1 VLEFLLLF
9 CYELNIVSEAA
20 QPAAMPTPGNRSSLS
35 FDLLEQ
41 LKAQLPESL
50 FATVSGAIAA
60 YEKQLDTKSN
70 ELQYARLKIQL
81 LEERLRLQR
90 IAKYGPGSEKLS
102 NLQLELLEYEP
113 GVSNVEVT
121 AESERDAL
129 PPTPEKKKRRK
140 HPGRQTLP
148 ADLPRV
154 ERVIACTPEQCICGN
169 CGTGT
174 KVIGYEVSEVLEVK
188 PAEYFVQVT
197 KREKRACKKC
207 EEQGVAM
214 APLPVR
220 IIDKSLVSDRIIIDT
235 IVGKYADH
243 NPLYRQ
249 SVIFLRD
256 AGIDISRATM
266 CGWVMTV
273 GEMLAPVVGAMRR
286 ELLAGSYIQADETT
300 VDVQMHDRR
309 GKPGSPATGL
319 RRWGGRNHQ
328 AYLWQYG
335 TPGGST
341 IFDFRMGRGREGPA
355 SILDKFEGI
364 LQTDG
369 FVSYVR
375 GVGGPKMVHAAC
387 WSHSRRQF
395 VDAIKLNKLDA
406 ASIGIVELM
415 DKLFAI
421 DARARDEK
429 MDHTA
434 RHALRQQEAPPL
446 LDKIHAQILA
456 LSKNVLP
463 KSAAGEACTYTVKLW
478 KKLTCFLQYPELELS
493 NNLAENSM
501 RGVALGRKNWI
512 HIGSQQAGPRVAAI
526 LSVVES
532 CRRLRIPVRD
542 YLADVLPGLAN
553 AKMKRVAQLTP
564 RAWAAKQ
571 NLPTS

>member
-1 VLEFLLLF
+1 VLLF
-9 CYELNIVSEAA
+9 CYEIDIVSEAS
-20 QPAAMPTPGNRSSLS
+20 QPAATSTPGNSSSLS
-35 FDLLEQ
+35 SDLLEQ

-50 FATVSGAIAA
+50 FATVSGTFAT

-81 LEERLRLQR
+81 LEEKLRLQR

-102 NLQLELLEYEP
+102 NLQLELLEFEP
-113 GVSNVEVT
+113 GVSNAEVA

-154 ERVIACTPEQCICGN
+154 ERVIVCTPEQCICGN

-207 EEQGVAM
+207 DEQGVAM

-235 IVGKYADH
+235 IVCKYADH

-273 GEMLAPVVGAMRR
+273 GERLAPMVWAMRR

-309 GKPGSPATGL
+309 GK
-319 RRWGGRNHQ
+319 NHQ
-328 AYLWQYG
+328 GYLWQYG

-341 IFDFRMGRGREGPA
+341 IFDFQMGRGREGPA

-369 FVSYVR
+369 YVSYVR

-387 WSHSRRQF
+387 WSHSRRKF

-406 ASIGIVELM
+406 ASISIVELM

-478 KKLTCFLQYPELELS
+478 KKLTCFLEYPELELS

-512 HIGSQQAGPRVAAI
+512 HIGSPQAGPRVAAI

-532 CRRLRIPVRD
+532 CRRLRIPVRE
-542 YLADVLPGLAN
+542 YLNEILPGLAN
-553 AKMKRVAQLTP
+553 RSIQQVADLTP
-564 RAWAAKQ
+564 AAWAARH
-571 NLPTS
+571 NPTHL

>member
-1 VLEFLLLF
+1 
-9 CYELNIVSEAA
+9 
-20 QPAAMPTPGNRSSLS
+20 M
-35 FDLLEQ
+35 
-41 LKAQLPESL
+41 
-50 FATVSGAIAA
+50 
-60 YEKQLDTKSN
+60 
-70 ELQYARLKIQL
+70 KIQL
-81 LEERLRLQR
+81 LEEKLRLQR

-102 NLQLELLEYEP
+102 NLQLELLEFEP
-113 GVSNVEVT
+113 GVSNTEVA
-121 AESERDAL
+121 AESERNAL
-129 PPTPEKKKRRK
+129 PPTSEKKKRRK

-154 ERVIACTPEQCICGN
+154 ERVIACTPEQCVCGN
-169 CGTGT
+169 CGAGT

-188 PAEYFVQVT
+188 AAEYFVQVT
-197 KREKRACKKC
+197 KREKRACKAC

-220 IIDKSLVSDRIIIDT
+220 IIAKSLVSDRIIIDT
-235 IVGKYADH
+235 LVGKYADH

-309 GKPGSPATGL
+309 GK
-319 RRWGGRNHQ
+319 NHQ
-328 AYLWQYG
+328 GYLWQYG
-335 TPGGST
+335 TPGGAT
-341 IFDFRMGRGREGPA
+341 IFDFQMGRGRQGPA
-355 SILDKFEGI
+355 RFLDKFEGI

-369 FVSYVR
+369 YAAYDN
-375 GVGGPKMVHAAC
+375 GVGSPKVVHAAC
-387 WSHSRRQF
+387 WSHARRGF

-406 ASIGIVELM
+406 ASINIVELM
-415 DKLFAI
+415 DQLFVI
-421 DARARDEK
+421 DARARNEK
-429 MDHTA
+429 MDHAA
-434 RHALRQQEAPPL
+434 RHVLRLQEVPPL
-446 LDKIHAQILA
+446 LDKIHTQILA
-456 LSKNVLP
+456 LSMNVLP
-463 KSAAGEACTYTVKLW
+463 KSAAGEACAYTVKLW
-478 KKLTCFLQYPELELS
+478 KKLTCFLEHPQLELS

-542 YLADVLPGLAN
+542 YLNVILPGLAD
-553 AKMKRVAQLTP
+553 KPIQQVADLTP
-564 RAWAAKQ
+564 AAWAARH
-571 NLPTS
+571 TSDNV

>member
-1 VLEFLLLF
+1 M
-9 CYELNIVSEAA
+9 S
-20 QPAAMPTPGNRSSLS
+20 TPSNSSSLS
-35 FDLLEQ
+35 SDLLEQ

-50 FATVSGAIAA
+50 FATVSGTFAT

-81 LEERLRLQR
+81 LEEKLRLQR

-102 NLQLELLEYEP
+102 NLQLELLEFEP
-113 GVSNVEVT
+113 GVSNTEVV
-121 AESERDAL
+121 AESERNAL

-154 ERVIACTPEQCICGN
+154 ERVIACTPEQCVCGN
-169 CGTGT
+169 CGAET
-174 KVIGYEVSEVLEVK
+174 KVIGYEVSEVLEVN
-188 PAEYFVQVT
+188 PAEYFVEVT

-214 APLPVR
+214 APLPLR
-220 IIDKSLVSDRIIIDT
+220 IIAKGLVSDRIIIDT

-243 NPLYRQ
+243 NPLFRQ

-266 CGWVMTV
+266 CGWVMMV

-319 RRWGGRNHQ
+319 RRRGGKNHQ
-328 AYLWQYG
+328 GYLWQYG
-335 TPGGST
+335 TPGGAT
-341 IFDFRMGRGREGPA
+341 IFDFQMGRGREGPA
-355 SILDKFEGI
+355 HFLDKFEGI

-369 FVSYVR
+369 YAAYNN
-375 GVGGPKMVHAAC
+375 GVGSPKMVHAAC
-387 WSHSRRQF
+387 WSHARRGF

-406 ASIGIVELM
+406 ASISIVDRM
-415 DKLFAI
+415 DQLFAI
-421 DARARDEK
+421 DARARNEK
-429 MDHTA
+429 MDHAA
-434 RHALRQQEAPPL
+434 RHVLRQQEAPPL
-446 LDKIHAQILA
+446 LDKINAQIHA

-463 KSAAGEACTYTVKLW
+463 KSAAGEACAYTVKLW
-478 KKLTCFLQYPELELS
+478 KKLTCFLQYPALELS

-542 YLADVLPGLAN
+542 YLNQILPGLAD
-553 AKMKRVAQLTP
+553 KPVQQVADLTP
-564 RAWAAKQ
+564 AAWIVRHTSD
-571 NLPTS
+571 NL

>member
-1 VLEFLLLF
+1 MLLF
-9 CYELNIVSEAA
+9 CYEIDIVSEAS
-20 QPAAMPTPGNRSSLS
+20 QPAAVSTPDNSYRLSS
-35 FDLLEQ
+35 DLLEQ
-41 LKAQLPESL
+41 LKAQLPELL
-50 FATVSGAIAA
+50 FAAVSAQLGDIQRTVVS
-60 YEKQLDTKSN
+60 YKD
-70 ELQYARLKIQL
+70 ELQYRAMKIQL
-81 LEERLRLQR
+81 LEEKLRLQR

-102 NLQLELLEYEP
+102 NLQLELLEFEP
-113 GVSNVEVT
+113 GVSNTEVA

-129 PPTPEKKKRRK
+129 LPTPEKEKNRRK

-154 ERVIACTPEQCICGN
+154 ERVIACTPEQCVCGS
-169 CGTGT
+169 CGAET

-188 PAEYFVQVT
+188 PAEYFVEVT
-197 KREKRACKKC
+197 KREKRACKAC

-214 APLPVR
+214 APLPAR
-220 IIDKSLVSDRIIIDT
+220 IIAKSLVSDRIIIDT
-235 IVGKYADH
+235 LVGKYADH

-273 GEMLAPVVGAMRR
+273 GELLAPVVGVMRR

-309 GKPGSPATGL
+309 GK
-319 RRWGGRNHQ
+319 NHQ

-335 TPGGST
+335 TPGGAT

-369 FVSYVR
+369 YVSYVR

-387 WSHSRRQF
+387 WSHARRGF

-406 ASIGIVELM
+406 ASISIVELM
-415 DKLFAI
+415 DQLFAI
-421 DARARDEK
+421 DARACNEK
-429 MDHTA
+429 LDHAA
-434 RHALRQQEAPPL
+434 RHVLRQQEAPPL
-446 LDKIHAQILA
+446 LDRIQAQIFA

-478 KKLTCFLQYPELELS
+478 KKLTCFLEYPELELS

-532 CRRLRIPVRD
+532 CRRLRIPVRN
-542 YLADVLPGLAN
+542 YLNEILPGLAN
-553 AKMKRVAQLTP
+553 RSIQQLANLTP
-564 RAWAAKQ
+564 AAWIAKHTPD
-571 NLPTS
+571 NL

>member
-1 VLEFLLLF
+1 M
-9 CYELNIVSEAA
+9 SEAF
-20 QPAAMPTPGNRSSLS
+20 QPAATSTPGNSYSLS
-35 FDLLEQ
+35 SDLLEQ
-41 LKAQLPESL
+41 LKAQLPEAL
-50 FATVSGAIAA
+50 FSAVSGKLNA
-60 YEKQLDTKSN
+60 YAN
-70 ELQYARLKIQL
+70 ELEYSKLKIQV
-81 LEERLRLQR
+81 LEEKLRLQR

-102 NLQLELLEYEP
+102 NLQLELLEFEP
-113 GVSNVEVT
+113 GVSNTEVA
-121 AESERDAL
+121 AESERGAL
-129 PPTPEKKKRRK
+129 PPTAERKKRRK

-154 ERVIACTPEQCICGN
+154 ERVIACTPEQCVCGG
-169 CGTGT
+169 CGADT
-174 KVIGYEVSEVLEVK
+174 KVIGYEVSEVLDVK
-188 PAEYFVQVT
+188 PAEYFVEVT

-220 IIDKSLVSDRIIIDT
+220 IIAKSLVSDRIIVDT

-273 GEMLAPVVGAMRR
+273 GEMLAPIVGAMRR

-300 VDVQMHDRR
+300 VDVQTHVGR
-309 GKPGSPATGL
+309 GK
-319 RRWGGRNHQ
+319 NHQ

-335 TPGGST
+335 KPGAST
-341 IFDFRMGRGREGPA
+341 VFDFRMGRGREGPA
-355 SILDKFEGI
+355 HFLEKFEGI

-369 FVSYVR
+369 YVSYVR

-387 WSHSRRQF
+387 WSHARRGF

-406 ASIGIVELM
+406 GSISIVERM
-415 DKLFAI
+415 DQLFAI

-429 MDHTA
+429 LDHDA
-434 RHALRQQEAPPL
+434 RHVLREQEAPHL
-446 LDKIHAQILA
+446 LDKIYAQIQA

-463 KSAAGEACTYTVKLW
+463 KSAAGEACAYTVKQW
-478 KKLTCFLQYPELELS
+478 KKLTCFLEHPELELS

-532 CRRLRIPVRD
+532 CRRLRLPVRN
-542 YLADVLPGLAN
+542 YLNEILPGLAD
-553 AKMKRVAQLTP
+553 KPIQQVVALTP
-564 RAWAAKQ
+564 AAWIARHSSD
-571 NLPTS
+571 NL

>member
-1 VLEFLLLF
+1 MLAFVLLF
-9 CYELNIVSEAA
+9 CYEIDIVSEAF
-20 QPAAMPTPGNRSSLS
+20 QPAATSTPGNSYSLS
-35 FDLLEQ
+35 SDLLEQ

-50 FATVSGAIAA
+50 FAAVSGKLNA
-60 YEKQLDTKSN
+60 YAN
-70 ELQYARLKIQL
+70 ELEYSKLKIQV
-81 LEERLRLQR
+81 LEEKLRLQR

-102 NLQLELLEYEP
+102 NLQLELLEFEP
-113 GVSNVEVT
+113 GVSNTEVA
-121 AESERDAL
+121 AESERNAL
-129 PPTPEKKKRRK
+129 PPTAEKKKRRK

-154 ERVIACTPEQCICGN
+154 ERVIACTPEQCVCGG
-169 CGTGT
+169 CGADT
-174 KVIGYEVSEVLEVK
+174 KVIGYEVSEVLDVK

-220 IIDKSLVSDRIIIDT
+220 IIAKSLVSDRIIIDT
-235 IVGKYADH
+235 IVSKYADH
-243 NPLYRQ
+243 NPLFRQ

-300 VDVQMHDRR
+300 VDVQTHDRR
-309 GKPGSPATGL
+309 GK
-319 RRWGGRNHQ
+319 NHQ

-335 TPGGST
+335 TPGGAT
-341 IFDFRMGRGREGPA
+341 IFDFQMGRGRQGPA
-355 SILDKFEGI
+355 HFLDKFEGI

-369 FVSYVR
+369 YVSYVR

-387 WSHSRRQF
+387 WSHSRRGF

-406 ASIGIVELM
+406 ASISIVERM
-415 DKLFAI
+415 DQLFAI
-421 DARARDEK
+421 DARARNEK
-429 MDHTA
+429 MDHAA
-434 RHALRQQEAPPL
+434 RHVLRQQEAPAL
-446 LDKIHAQILA
+446 LDKIHAQILE

-463 KSAAGEACTYTVKLW
+463 KSAPGEACAYTVKLW
-478 KKLTCFLQYPELELS
+478 KKLTCFLEYPELELS

-532 CRRLRIPVRD
+532 CRRLSIPARD
-542 YLADVLPGLAN
+542 YLNEILPGLAD
-553 AKMKRVAQLTP
+553 RPIQQVADLTP
-564 RAWAAKQ
+564 AVWIARHTSD
-571 NLPTS
+571 NL

>member
-1 VLEFLLLF
+1 MLLF
-9 CYELNIVSEAA
+9 CYEIDIVSEAA
-20 QPAAMPTPGNRSSLS
+20 QPAATSTLGNSSSLS
-35 FDLLEQ
+35 SDLLEQ
-41 LKAQLPESL
+41 LKVQLPESL
-50 FATVSGAIAA
+50 FAAVTV
-60 YEKQLDTKSN
+60 QLGDIQRTVVSYKD
-70 ELQYARLKIQL
+70 ELQYRAMKIQL
-81 LEERLRLQR
+81 LEEKLRLQR
-90 IAKYGPGSEKLS
+90 IAKYGSGSEKLN
-102 NLQLELLEYEP
+102 NLQMELLEFEP
-113 GVSNVEVT
+113 GVSNTEVA

-129 PPTPEKKKRRK
+129 PPTPEKNKNRRK

-154 ERVIACTPEQCICGN
+154 ERVIACTPEQCVCGS
-169 CGTGT
+169 CGAET

-188 PAEYFVQVT
+188 PAEYFVEVT
-197 KREKRACKKC
+197 KREKRACKAC
-207 EEQGVAM
+207 EDQGVAM

-220 IIDKSLVSDRIIIDT
+220 IIAKSLVSDRIIIDT

-243 NPLYRQ
+243 NPLFRQ

-273 GEMLAPVVGAMRR
+273 GELLAPVVGAMRR
-286 ELLAGSYIQADETT
+286 ELLTGSYIQADETT
-300 VDVQMHDRR
+300 VDVQMHDGR
-309 GKPGSPATGL
+309 GK
-319 RRWGGRNHQ
+319 NHQ
-328 AYLWQYG
+328 GYLWQYG

-341 IFDFRMGRGREGPA
+341 IFDFQMGRGREGPA
-355 SILDKFEGI
+355 HFLDKFEGI

-369 FVSYVR
+369 YVSYVR

-387 WSHSRRQF
+387 WSHARRGF

-406 ASIGIVELM
+406 ASISIVELM

-421 DARARDEK
+421 DARARNEK
-429 MDHTA
+429 DHTE

-456 LSKNVLP
+456 LSMNVLP

-478 KKLTCFLQYPELELS
+478 KKLTCFLEYPELELS

-532 CRRLRIPVRD
+532 CRRFMIPVRD
-542 YLADVLPGLAN
+542 YLSEILPGLADRSIQQLAN
-553 AKMKRVAQLTP
+553 LTP
-564 RAWAAKQ
+564 AAWIARHTSG
-571 NLPTS
+571 NL

>member
-1 VLEFLLLF
+1 MF

-20 QPAAMPTPGNRSSLS
+20 QPAAMSTPSNSSSLS
-35 FDLLEQ
+35 SDLLEQ
-41 LKAQLPESL
+41 LKVQLPESL
-50 FATVSGAIAA
+50 FAAVSAQLGDIQRTVVS
-60 YEKQLDTKSN
+60 YRD
-70 ELQYARLKIQL
+70 ELQYRAMKIQL
-81 LEERLRLQR
+81 LEEKLRLQR

-102 NLQLELLEYEP
+102 NLQLELLEFEP
-113 GVSNVEVT
+113 GVSNTEVA

-129 PPTPEKKKRRK
+129 LPTPEKKKKRK

-188 PAEYFVQVT
+188 PAEYFVEVT

-235 IVGKYADH
+235 IVCKYADH

-249 SVIFLRD
+249 SVILLRD

-273 GEMLAPVVGAMRR
+273 GEMLAPVVGAMRL

-309 GKPGSPATGL
+309 GK
-319 RRWGGRNHQ
+319 NHQ

-341 IFDFRMGRGREGPA
+341 IFDFRMGRDREGPA

-369 FVSYVR
+369 FISYVS

-387 WSHSRRQF
+387 WSHSRRKF

-406 ASIGIVELM
+406 ASISIVELM

-429 MDHTA
+429 MDHAA

-463 KSAAGEACTYTVKLW
+463 KSAAGEACTYTVNLW
-478 KKLTCFLQYPELELS
+478 KKLTRFLEYPELELS

-512 HIGSQQAGPRVAAI
+512 HIGSQQAGPRVAAL

-532 CRRLRIPVRD
+532 CRRLRIPVRE
-542 YLADVLPGLAN
+542 YLNEILPGLAN
-553 AKMKRVAQLTP
+553 RSIQQVADLTP
-564 RAWAAKQ
+564 AAWAARQ
-571 NLPTS
+571 NPHL

>member
-1 VLEFLLLF
+1 M
-9 CYELNIVSEAA
+9 SEAF
-20 QPAAMPTPGNRSSLS
+20 QPAATSTPGNSYSLS
-35 FDLLEQ
+35 SDLLEQ
-41 LKAQLPESL
+41 LKAQLPEAL
-50 FATVSGAIAA
+50 FSAVSGKLNA
-60 YEKQLDTKSN
+60 YAN
-70 ELQYARLKIQL
+70 ELEYSKLKIQV
-81 LEERLRLQR
+81 LEEKLRLQR

-102 NLQLELLEYEP
+102 NLQLELLEFEP
-113 GVSNVEVT
+113 GVSNTEVA
-121 AESERDAL
+121 AESERGAL
-129 PPTPEKKKRRK
+129 PPTAERKKRRK

-154 ERVIACTPEQCICGN
+154 ERVIACTPEQCVCGG
-169 CGTGT
+169 CGADT
-174 KVIGYEVSEVLEVK
+174 KVIGYEVSEVLDVK
-188 PAEYFVQVT
+188 PAEYFVEVT

-220 IIDKSLVSDRIIIDT
+220 IIAKSLVSDRIIVDT

-273 GEMLAPVVGAMRR
+273 GEMLAPIVGAMRR

-300 VDVQMHDRR
+300 VDVQTHDGR
-309 GKPGSPATGL
+309 GK
-319 RRWGGRNHQ
+319 NHQ

-335 TPGGST
+335 KPGAST
-341 IFDFRMGRGREGPA
+341 VFDFRMGRGREGPA
-355 SILDKFEGI
+355 HFLEKFEGI

-369 FVSYVR
+369 YVSYVR

-387 WSHSRRQF
+387 WSHARRGF

-406 ASIGIVELM
+406 GSISIVERM
-415 DKLFAI
+415 DQLFAI

-429 MDHTA
+429 LDHAA
-434 RHALRQQEAPPL
+434 RHVLREQEAPHL
-446 LDKIHAQILA
+446 LDKIYAQIQA

-463 KSAAGEACTYTVKLW
+463 KSAAGEACAYTVKQW
-478 KKLTCFLQYPELELS
+478 KKLTCFLEHPELELS

-532 CRRLRIPVRD
+532 CRRLRLPVRN
-542 YLADVLPGLAN
+542 YLNEILPGLAD
-553 AKMKRVAQLTP
+553 KPIQQVVALTP
-564 RAWAAKQ
+564 AAWIARHSSD
-571 NLPTS
+571 NL

>member
-1 VLEFLLLF
+1 
-9 CYELNIVSEAA
+9 VSESGQSSA
-20 QPAAMPTPGNRSSLS
+20 QSTPSPDTSRHS
-35 FDLLEQ
+35 DLLEQ
-41 LKAQLPESL
+41 LKSQLPESL
-50 FATVSGAIAA
+50 FATVSGAIAG
-60 YEKQLDTKSN
+60 YEKQLDTKST
-70 ELQYARLKIQL
+70 ELQYAKLKIQL
-81 LEERLRLQR
+81 LEEKLRLQR

-102 NLQLELLEYEP
+102 NLQLELLEIEP

-121 AESERDAL
+121 AESERDSL
-129 PPTPEKKKRRK
+129 PSAPEKKKRRK

-148 ADLPRV
+148 ADFPRV
-154 ERVIACTPEQCICGN
+154 ERVIACTPEQCVCGS
-169 CGTGT
+169 CGAET
-174 KVIGYEVSEVLEVK
+174 KVFGYEVSEVLDVK

-197 KREKRACKKC
+197 KREKRACKTC

-214 APLPVR
+214 ALLPVR
-220 IIDKSLVSDRIIIDT
+220 IIAKSLVSDRIIIDT

-309 GKPGSPATGL
+309 GK
-319 RRWGGRNHQ
+319 NHQ

-335 TPGGST
+335 TPGGAT

-355 SILDKFEGI
+355 SILNKFEGI

-369 FVSYVR
+369 FISYVS

-395 VDAIKLNKLDA
+395 VDAIKINKLDA
-406 ASIGIVELM
+406 DSIRIVELM

-421 DARARDEK
+421 DARACEEK

-434 RHALRQQEAPPL
+434 RHAMRQQEAPPL
-446 LDKIHAQILA
+446 LDKIHDQILA

-478 KKLTCFLQYPELELS
+478 KKLTRFLEYPELELS

-532 CRRLRIPVRD
+532 CRRLRIPVRE
-542 YLADVLPGLAN
+542 YLNDILPGLAN
-553 AKMKRVAQLTP
+553 RSIQQVADLTP
-564 RAWAAKQ
+564 AAWAARH
-571 NLPTS
+571 NPTYL

>member
-1 VLEFLLLF
+1 VLLF
-9 CYELNIVSEAA
+9 CYEIDIVSEAS
-20 QPAAMPTPGNRSSLS
+20 QPAAVSTPGNSYRLSS
-35 FDLLEQ
+35 DLLEQ
-41 LKAQLPESL
+41 LKAQLPELL
-50 FATVSGAIAA
+50 FAAVSGKLNA
-60 YEKQLDTKSN
+60 YAN
-70 ELQYARLKIQL
+70 ELEYSKLKIQL
-81 LEERLRLQR
+81 LEEKLRLQR

-102 NLQLELLEYEP
+102 NLQLELLEFEP
-113 GVSNVEVT
+113 GVSNTEVA

-129 PPTPEKKKRRK
+129 LPTPEKEKNRRK

-154 ERVIACTPEQCICGN
+154 ERVIACTPEQCVCGS
-169 CGTGT
+169 CGAET

-188 PAEYFVQVT
+188 PAEYFVEVT
-197 KREKRACKKC
+197 KREKRACKAC

-214 APLPVR
+214 APLPAR
-220 IIDKSLVSDRIIIDT
+220 IIAKSLVSDRIIIDT
-235 IVGKYADH
+235 LVGKYADH

-273 GEMLAPVVGAMRR
+273 GELLAPVVGVMRR

-309 GKPGSPATGL
+309 GK
-319 RRWGGRNHQ
+319 NHQ

-335 TPGGST
+335 TPGGAT

-369 FVSYVR
+369 YVSYVR

-387 WSHSRRQF
+387 WSHARRGF
-395 VDAIKLNKLDA
+395 VDAIKLDKLDA
-406 ASIGIVELM
+406 ASISIVELM
-415 DKLFAI
+415 DQLFAI
-421 DARARDEK
+421 DARACNEK
-429 MDHTA
+429 LDHAA
-434 RHALRQQEAPPL
+434 RHVLRQQEAPPL
-446 LDKIHAQILA
+446 LDRIQAQIFA

-478 KKLTCFLQYPELELS
+478 KKLTCFLEYPELELS

-532 CRRLRIPVRD
+532 CRRLRIPVRN
-542 YLADVLPGLAN
+542 YLNEILPGLAN
-553 AKMKRVAQLTP
+553 RSIQQLANLTP
-564 RAWAAKQ
+564 AAWIAKHTPD
-571 NLPTS
+571 NL